1 MSGQPNGLKIHRD
14 GRIFIADRK
23 NGVMV
28 LDPKGGEPQT
38 VLNGPAPGER
48 FLGLNDLVFSDTGD
62 LYFTDQGRS
71 GLQDPCGRVF
81 RFQPDGTLTKLIDN
95 VPSPNGLVL
104 NARGN
109 ALYIAVTRANCV
121 WRMELDDPQH
131 RTGLFVQ
138 LPSAGPDGMALDDKG
153 NVAVTHPTYG
163 GVWLFSR
170 TRRTPVWIRS
180 PAGRDDDEHRIWRG
194 RHANAVHH
202 RIAHLVDPDRSADD
216 TRPLDVFASVMQ
228 RMNAS
233 IALLGDTLLT
243 RRISVFREEP
253 FLRLREILSSADA
266 VFTNFDSNVHAY
278 LDDPHQQ
285 RPSAGSYLTTEPAL
299 LDELKWLNIKRA

>member
-1 MSGQPNGLKIHRD
+1 MFPEIVPEVVTAEVLTALPESLRGRAHLLEGPSFDREGTLHCVDTRMGRIYRITPTGDWSVLAEYDGQPNGLKIHRD

-170 TRRTPVWIRS
+170 LAEPLFWIRS
-180 PAGRDDDEHRIWRG
+180 PAGEMTT
-194 RHANAVHH
+194 N
-202 RIAHLVDPDRSADD
+202 IAYGGADMR
-216 TRPLDVFASVMQ
+216 TLYITESRTS
-228 RMNAS
+228 S
-233 IALLGDTLLT
+233 ILT
-243 RRISVFREEP
+243 VR
-253 FLRLREILSSADA
+253 
-266 VFTNFDSNVHAY
+266 
-278 LDDPHQQ
+278 
-285 RPSAGSYLTTEPAL
+285 LTTPGRL
-299 LDELKWLNIKRA
+299 MFSHR